1 MAEDNAAAAVAEVT
15 DLIAKMLGESAPK
28 LGELV
33 TDVLLGD
40 IWERPGLS
48 ARDRSLITITALTV
62 EYRPDA
68 LAPYLQRALA
78 SGLTKEELGEA
89 ITHIAFYGGFPNAIG
104 AAMHLKAV
112 LDGEQ
117 QPLPQGI

>member
-1 MAEDNAAAAVAEVT
+1 MAEDNAAAVAEFAG
-15 DLIAKMLGESAPK
+15 LIAKMLEESAPK

-48 ARDRSLITITALTV
+48 ARDRSLITVTALTV

-68 LAPYLQRALA
+68 LPHYLRWALA

-89 ITHIAFYGGFPNAIG
+89 ITHIAFYGSFPNALG
-104 AAMHLKAV
+104 AAMHLKTV
-112 LDGEQ
+112 LDGDPGPGGE
-117 QPLPQGI
+117 